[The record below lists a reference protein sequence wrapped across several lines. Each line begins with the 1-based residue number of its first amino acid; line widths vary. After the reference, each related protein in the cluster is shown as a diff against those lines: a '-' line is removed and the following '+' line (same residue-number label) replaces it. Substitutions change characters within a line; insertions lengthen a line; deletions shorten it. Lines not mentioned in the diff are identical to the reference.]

1 MEKVG
6 HEEKNMNI
14 ALFNENV
21 LQISTVIVIY
31 TAITTI
37 LQNKILSYVL
47 NISKKE
53 ITRTWMVQTVLVS
66 FIRMASPM
74 PYSIILEVAVQMLIY
89 KWVLN
94 FKFEKLIIL
103 NKSLHSHRMII

>member
-6 HEEKNMNI
+6 YEEKNMNI
-14 ALFNENV
+14 ALFNENA

-47 NISKKE
+47 NISKK
-53 ITRTWMVQTVLVS
+53 
-66 FIRMASPM
+66 
-74 PYSIILEVAVQMLIY
+74 
-89 KWVLN
+89 
-94 FKFEKLIIL
+94 
-103 NKSLHSHRMII
+103 